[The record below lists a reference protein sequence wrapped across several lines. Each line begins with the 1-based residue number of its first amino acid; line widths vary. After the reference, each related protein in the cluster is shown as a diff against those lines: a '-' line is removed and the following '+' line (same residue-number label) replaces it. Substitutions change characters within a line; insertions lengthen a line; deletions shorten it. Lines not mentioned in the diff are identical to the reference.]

1 MRASRAEAATPRRGA
16 AALGSELAAQSAS
29 CRTGDARMAVATGA
43 DAPSD
48 ADAVAFYRR
57 TLRLLER
64 AGLRHLVGGAFA
76 LAHYTGIERETKDI
90 DLFVLRDDVERI
102 AATLAP
108 EGFRVELT
116 FPHWLG
122 KVRSGR
128 YFADLVFSSANG
140 IANVDEDWF
149 AHATRGEALGEPV
162 WICPVEE
169 TIWSKAFVME
179 RERYDGADI
188 AHLIHARGTT
198 LDWRRLMRR
207 FDRDWRVLLSSLL
220 MYGYIYP
227 AERDVIPAWLLDELL
242 VRARDDM
249 RTAPPRERVCAGTL
263 VSREQYLVDVTKWG
277 FADARLPPRGRLTPD
292 EIRIWTEAIGRE

>member
-1 MRASRAEAATPRRGA
+1 
-16 AALGSELAAQSAS
+16 
-29 CRTGDARMAVATGA
+29 MAVATGA

-57 TLRLLER
+57 TLRLLDRE
-64 AGLRHLVGGAFA
+64 GLRHLVGGALA
-76 LAHYTGIERETKDI
+76 LAHYAGIEHATQSI
-90 DLFVLRDDVERI
+90 DLFVIRDDFDRI
-102 AATLAP
+102 EAVLRAKDC
-108 EGFRVELT
+108 RVELT

-122 KVRSGR
+122 RISGGR
-128 YFADLVFSSANG
+128 HFVNLVFGSANG
-140 IANVDEDWF
+140 IADVDEEWF
-149 AHATRGEALGEPV
+149 THATRGEALGEPV

-207 FDRDWRVLLSSLL
+207 FERDWRVLLSCVV

-249 RTAPPRERVCAGTL
+249 RTAPPRERVCGGTL

-292 EIRIWTEAIGRE
+292 DIRIWTDAIGRE